1 LSVLAPTW
9 LRIRAPGLLDAEAA
23 RPEKWIWDAAEGRD
37 YLLDLASV
45 RRIDSTGVALLLHLR
60 KRILAKGRRLVLLT
74 PSPAVRAAL
83 KLMGMRDLFH
93 TAANP
98 AEASGLAGELINPA
112 SP

>member
-1 LSVLAPTW
+1 M
-9 LRIRAPGLLDAEAA
+9 
-23 RPEKWIWDAAEGRD
+23 
-37 YLLDLASV
+37 

-60 KRILAKGRRLVLLT
+60 KRILAKGKRLVLLA